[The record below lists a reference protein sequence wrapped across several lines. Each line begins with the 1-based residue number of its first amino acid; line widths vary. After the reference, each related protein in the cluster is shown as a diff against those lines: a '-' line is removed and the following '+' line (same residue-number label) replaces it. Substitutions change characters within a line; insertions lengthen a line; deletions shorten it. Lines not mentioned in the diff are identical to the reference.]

1 MSTIK
6 RNTYR
11 RPSALGVPGAQIETE
26 SESVATF
33 TGMPGKRGSAFK
45 AVDHLV
51 AEGQLDSL
59 TYNKISYAG
68 QTGPRAEIS
77 KPLNH
82 LRQDGQ
88 LERETESK
96 IKFAIE
102 KCIEKCHSLLN

>member
-11 RPSALGVPGAQIETE
+11 RPSALGVPGAPIETE

-68 QTGPRAEIS
+68 QAGPRAETDMKFVTS
-77 KPLNH
+77 STSSASVKKKFGP
-82 LRQDGQ
+82 G
-88 LERETESK
+88 K
-96 IKFAIE
+96 IVQG
-102 KCIEKCHSLLN
+102 